1 MFKQPFKHSL
11 LPNDG
16 LQHIQKKLITQR
28 KLLHLVKSNLPENLA
43 PHCIH
48 VTESHN
54 KITLFT
60 DSSVWAS
67 KLLYLRQAI
76 LKNLS
81 LNHSATVKSLK
92 VTVLSRKGIK
102 EAVKLKPVS
111 SASIQFLAQ
120 ANETDQEDT
129 VSAAMN
135 RLVTTLRKNRST
147 R

>member
-1 MFKQPFKHSL
+1 MFKQPFKHNL

-16 LQHIQKKLITQR
+16 LQHIQKKLIAQR
-28 KLLHLVKSNLPENLA
+28 KLLHIVKTHLPENLA
-43 PHCIH
+43 PHCLH
-48 VTESHN
+48 VTESQN
-54 KITLFT
+54 KVTVFT

-81 LNHSATVKSLK
+81 LNYSANVKSLK
-92 VTVLSRKGIK
+92 ITVLSRKGIK
-102 EAVKLKPVS
+102 EAAKPKPVS
-111 SASIQFLAQ
+111 SAAIQFLAQ
-120 ANETDQEDT
+120 ANATDQEDT